1 MKTFVCIEQFNVDM
15 VEYEGSDVVIGNM
28 LVREG
33 SIWEMT
39 TYHNSSMMYNR
50 ETDDWLDLDNED
62 RQKYFK
68 EVRK

>member
-15 VEYEGSDVVIGNM
+15 VEYEGSEVVTGNL

-33 SIWEMT
+33 SIWEMN
-39 TYHNSSMMYNR
+39 TYHNDSLMYNR
-50 ETDDWLDLDNED
+50 ETGDWLDLTTED
-62 RQKYFK
+62 RQLYFK